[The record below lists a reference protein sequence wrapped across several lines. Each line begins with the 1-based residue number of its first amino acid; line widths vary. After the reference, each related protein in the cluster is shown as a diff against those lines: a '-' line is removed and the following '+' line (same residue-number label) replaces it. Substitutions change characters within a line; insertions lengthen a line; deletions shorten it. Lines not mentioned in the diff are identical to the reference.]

1 MNHRKRIGIVAL
13 NDPHIDRNECSG
25 TLFKATEAFDLAGFE
40 TVWIKRKIPKAFKL
54 YNKLIKLVNWLF
66 KTTICDDRTYI
77 GSWLY
82 ARAVDR
88 KSIKNV
94 DYIFV
99 IHHFFVPLWLYK
111 KKPII
116 YHSDVTF
123 ELVNNYYLS
132 QIKGIGKRRAE
143 ALEKKALKN
152 TSIHLSPSYWRH
164 SSIINTYGVNP
175 KGAYVLPYG
184 PCINVPQIVEARIL
198 NRNRPLR
205 IFFSGVDW
213 ERKGGDIAV
222 NVIKRFIDKGHQC
235 VLIIAGIKEI
245 PKEYNHYPFIKNIG
259 FLNKNEDSQY
269 KKYIKEFMSSDI
281 FFLPTKAEGAGI
293 VFSEASAFG
302 LPILTH
308 DTGGVGTYVQ
318 NGINGYRIPVGSP
331 YELYVE
337 TLEKM
342 ILPRNYSDLSKGAL
356 SLSKTFLTW
365 DLWKEKFK
373 EIIK

>member
-13 NDPHIDRNECSG
+13 NDPHVDRNECSG
-25 TLFKATEAFDLAGFE
+25 TLFKATEAFGLAGFE
-40 TVWIKRKIPKAFKL
+40 TVWIRRKVPYTFKL
-54 YNKLIKLVNWLF
+54 YNRLIKLINRLF
-66 KTTICDDRTYI
+66 RTTICDDRTYI

-88 KSIKNV
+88 KAIKNV

-111 KKPII
+111 EKPII

-132 QIKGIGKRRAE
+132 QIKGIGKRMAE
-143 ALEKKALKN
+143 NLERKALKN

-175 KGAYVLPYG
+175 KNAYVLPYG
-184 PCINVPQIVEARIL
+184 PCINVPKIEETRVL
-198 NRNRPLR
+198 NTNKPLR

-213 ERKGGDIAV
+213 KRKGGDIVV

-235 VLIIAGIKEI
+235 ELVIAGIKKI
-245 PKEYNHYPFIKNIG
+245 PQEYTHYDFIKNIG
-259 FLNKNEDSQY
+259 FLNKNEESQY
-269 KKYIKEFMSSDI
+269 NKYIEEFKSSDI

-308 DTGGVGTYVQ
+308 DTGGIGTYVQ
-318 NGINGYRIPVGSP
+318 NGINGYRIPLDSP
-331 YELYVE
+331 YEIYVE

-342 ILPRNYSDLSKGAL
+342 ISPQNYSNLSKGAL

-365 DLWKEKFK
+365 DLWRKKII